1 MNFFEHQDQARK
13 QTARLVGL
21 MALAVIALI
30 TITTLFVGVTL
41 QVTEGAATPSPE
53 QLDFW
58 HTFFGRLDMRLI
70 GGIAVVVIS
79 VVLLGSWYRLSQ
91 LRQGG
96 AVVAESLN
104 GRLLNIAECQGKERQ
119 LLNIVEEMAIA
130 AGVPVPPVYL
140 LDEQGINA
148 FAAGYAAQDAVIGV
162 TRGCLDALSRDQL
175 QGVIAH
181 EYSHIFNGDMRL
193 NLRLVGL
200 LHGILLIGIIGE
212 MIMRS
217 SPRRSS
223 KKDGNSLALLGLG
236 LFVIGYAGTFF
247 GNLIK
252 AAVSRQREFLADA
265 SAVQFTRNPN
275 GISDALKRIGGHSAG
290 SSLATPNAAEFS
302 HFYFANGVS
311 GWFSGLFATH
321 PPLAERIQRIE
332 PGWKGDFLFSSPS
345 SDVDEADPRSQ
356 GFAGTTANAEGAAT
370 EALAEQMGAPT
381 PAAQAVAARLLEQ
394 LDPKVRDACHN
405 SASAMAIIY
414 GLLFTES
421 VSLEQ
426 ESHLGVH
433 IPTPVFKLYRH
444 YLPQVQELPLALRL
458 PVVELCLP
466 ALKALSDAQK
476 QQFRAAVIA
485 LIKADNQLTLSEW
498 CLFSLLKHNLFEAP
512 RTSNKTRD
520 LTALVE
526 PCHVLL
532 AAVAKQGDPAQQQS
546 AFENALHALGFEAEN
561 LTGEAVNLPR
571 VDAALGQLN
580 LLKPLQKPRLI
591 KSILLAL
598 DADGTLQLAEYE
610 LLRVIADRLE
620 CPMPPLGERTV
631 YQSEA

>member
-21 MALAVIALI
+21 MALAVVALI
-30 TITTLFVGVTL
+30 VITTLFVGIML
-41 QVTEGAATPSPE
+41 QATGGAATPSPD
-53 QLDFW
+53 QAAFW
-58 HTFFGRLDMRLI
+58 QTFFEHLDARLI
-70 GGIAVVVIS
+70 GGIAIIVIS

-104 GRLLNIAECQGKERQ
+104 GRLLNIAECTGKERQ

-140 LDEQGINA
+140 LDEPGINA
-148 FAAGYAAQDAVIGV
+148 FAAGYAPQDAVIGV
-162 TRGCLDALSRDQL
+162 TRGCLEALSRDQL

-193 NLRLVGL
+193 NLRLVGV

-217 SPRRSS
+217 TPRRSS

-236 LFVIGYAGTFF
+236 LFVIGYAGIFF

-265 SAVQFTRNPN
+265 SAVQFTRNPS

-290 SSLATPNAAEFS
+290 SNLAAANAAEYS

-332 PGWKGDFLFSSPS
+332 PGWKGDFLTSAPT
-345 SDVDEADPRSQ
+345 DETDPRTQ
-356 GFAGTTANAEGAAT
+356 GFAGAAEVNAPAPEP
-370 EALAEQMGAPT
+370 LVEQMGVPT
-381 PAAQAVAARLLEQ
+381 PAAQAVAARLLDQ

-421 VSLEQ
+421 VALEQ

-433 IPTPVFKLYRH
+433 VPTPVFKLYRH
-444 YLPQVQELPLALRL
+444 YLPRVKALPLALRL

-466 ALKALSDAQK
+466 ALKALSDGQK
-476 QQFRAAVIA
+476 NQFRASVIA
-485 LIKADNQLTLSEW
+485 LIKADKQLTLSEW
-498 CLFSLLKHNLFEAP
+498 CLFSLLKHNLFDRP
-512 RTSNKTRD
+512 QSSNKTRD
-520 LTALVE
+520 LAALKA
-526 PCHVLL
+526 PCRLLL
-532 AAVAKQGDPAQQQS
+532 AAVAKQGDVSNQQQ
-546 AFENALHALGFEAEN
+546 AFESAMQALGLGLEN
-561 LTGEAVNLPR
+561 LPEEAVDLAGL
-571 VDAALGQLN
+571 DAALSQLN

-591 KSILLAL
+591 KSIMLAL
-598 DADGTLQLAEYE
+598 DADGALQLAEYE
-610 LLRVIADRLE
+610 LLRVIADRLN
-620 CPMPPLGERTV
+620 CPMPPLGERAV
-631 YQSEA
+631 H